1 MALQLPQVKH
11 RHLDST
17 STRFVVLVRRGGRM
31 TKIFHIHLLRMI
43 LILTIGTSTILSLSN
58 CFPKK
63 QSAVEGTSSAEG
75 QITSDSFA
83 GATSASNKVTGVQI
97 YWDASKIEPSA
108 YRVYG
113 VKGTKL
119 TLLTTLA
126 PSVHSFI
133 DGSVTWGTIYS
144 YIVRAVDSEGVEDTN
159 TNKVSSLAWGS
170 IASVNALS
178 RTKIQVNFVSSA
190 TVADEVRIY
199 IQPASGGD
207 KTLAATVS
215 GNDTVVTLDSLR
227 IGYKYKVSAQ
237 AYISSLGKEDGNDV
251 SREVTTNTLGY
262 HDEDS
267 STAKWLGVMNVRA
280 FGASPSAPVHPSK
293 PERTPTTEQV
303 DLFFRS
309 FTGLGSSTVYA
320 VTRAADG
327 QALDTSVEETCDS
340 TTLTSCRVKC
350 TDSSTTMTG
359 SGVLWCKDDR
369 VAPSPA
375 RYRYTMSIL
384 NSENGESWTEPVPVS
399 DLDRYSILV
408 PIPPPNMVLVHRDA
422 VNYEM
427 CGQMNVPIDPTHHNR
442 CPYTGIGAIPYNS
455 GPKRPPLELD
465 YGYYDFGYNLFEDR
479 FPQACK
485 WTRAVDGGNCGPG
498 GTPGN
503 CIDMLGPNG
512 TTPNNSLGTE
522 GNVFLAL
529 WSSREHSCYY
539 KTANSWVRGRD
550 VLTQVPNGSTALAK
564 MYTSD
569 PGANDS
575 KVAPITEVSSP
586 YQAWTAC
593 QSDVDPN
600 YGPKRLPRLRE
611 WRGFHTFPTNVD
623 DQFKMTYSQSYTV
636 YNGGNFDSGG
646 YRCPAGIS
654 TSNYP
659 NYPTSVADMLSP
671 STELMQIYSGGNWNG
686 REFQMNAVAN
696 VDCQSRYGAM
706 QIRTNAPAHV
716 SDTFSMD
723 SSITT
728 LTGAASTL
736 DSGNRDLLQDIN
748 GGQTGFI
755 VNYATATP
763 NSNYS
768 YYFNIYP
775 NASGSVNFFALP
787 LGLPILESTS
797 SVYTP
802 KNLFLEHYNAS
813 FHAPYDTGIIP
824 RSVRTEKRWGTH
836 VNNRS
841 ITGGN
846 TSSWRCVVSPI

>member
-1 MALQLPQVKH
+1 
-11 RHLDST
+11 
-17 STRFVVLVRRGGRM
+17 M
-31 TKIFHIHLLRMI
+31 TKICHFSILRFVFTFI
-43 LILTIGTSTILSLSN
+43 ISTSTILSLTN

-63 QSAVEGTSSAEG
+63 QSAADGTTTSEGM
-75 QITSDSFA
+75 INSDSFA

-97 YWDASKIEPSA
+97 YWNASKIEPSA

-133 DGSVTWGTIYS
+133 DGSVTWGTIYT

-159 TNKVSSLAWGS
+159 NVKVSSLAWGS

-199 IQPASGGD
+199 IQSTNGGD

-215 GNDTVVTLDSLR
+215 GNDTVVNIDSLR

-251 SREVTTNTLGY
+251 SREVTTNTLAY

-280 FGASPSAPVHPSK
+280 FGASPSAPVHPSN

-320 VTRAADG
+320 VTRTADG
-327 QALDTSVEETCDS
+327 QSLDTSVEEPCDS
-340 TTLTSCRVKC
+340 TTITSCRVKC
-350 TDSSTTMTG
+350 TSSSTTMTG

-384 NSENGESWTEPVPVS
+384 NSENGESWTEPVPANEI
-399 DLDRYSILV
+399 DRYSILV
-408 PIPPPNMVLVHRDA
+408 PIPPANMVLVHRDA

-427 CGQMNVPIDPTHHNR
+427 CGQMNIPIDPTNHNR
-442 CPYTGIGAIPYNS
+442 CPYTGIGAAPYNA
-455 GPKRPPLELD
+455 GPGRPPLDLD
-465 YGYYDFGYNLFEDR
+465 YGYYDFGYNLFQDR
-479 FPQACK
+479 FPKACK

-498 GTPGN
+498 GSPGN
-503 CIDMLGPNG
+503 CIDMLGSDG
-512 TTPNNSLGTE
+512 TPPSSSLGTE

-529 WSSREHSCYY
+529 WNNRTHSCYY
-539 KTANSWVRGRD
+539 KTSTSWVRGKD
-550 VLTQVPNGSTALAK
+550 VLTQVPDGSTALAS

-569 PGANDS
+569 PAVNDS
-575 KVAPITEVSSP
+575 KVVPATEPSSP
-586 YQAWTAC
+586 YQAWTTC
-593 QSDVDPN
+593 QNDVDPN
-600 YGPKRLPRLRE
+600 YGPKRLPRMRE
-611 WRGFHTFPTNVD
+611 WRAFFTFATNVD
-623 DQFKMTYSQSYTV
+623 DQFKMTYNQASTL
-636 YNGGNFDSGG
+636 YNGGNFDSNG
-646 YRCPAGIS
+646 YRCPGSIS

-659 NYPTSVADMLSP
+659 TYPSSIADLLSP
-671 STELMQIYSGGNWNG
+671 STELMQIYSGGNWHG

-748 GGQTGFI
+748 GGQTGFV
-755 VNYATATP
+755 VNYATGTV
-763 NSNYS
+763 NGTYS
-768 YYFNIYP
+768 YYFNFYP
-775 NASGSVNFFALP
+775 GANTPVNYVAIP
-787 LGLPILESTS
+787 LGMPILSPTS

-802 KNLFLEHYNAS
+802 KNLFLEHYYPS
-813 FHAPYDTGIIP
+813 FHAPYETGIIP
-824 RSVRTEKRWGTH
+824 RSLRMEKRWGTH

-841 ITGGN
+841 ITGSN

>member
-1 MALQLPQVKH
+1 MKNYFFIKNFILLII
-11 RHLDST
+11 ST
-17 STRFVVLVRRGGRM
+17 STV
-31 TKIFHIHLLRMI
+31 
-43 LILTIGTSTILSLSN
+43 LSLAS
-58 CFPKK
+58 CFPTK
-63 QSAVEGTSSAEG
+63 GTATEASKATDSL
-75 QITSDSFA
+75 ITSASFA

-97 YWDASKIEPSA
+97 YWDASKIEPSS

-178 RTKIQVNFVSSA
+178 RTKVQVNFVSSV

-207 KTLAATVS
+207 KTLVATVS
-215 GNDTVVTLDSLR
+215 GNDTVVNIDSLR
-227 IGYKYKVSAQ
+227 TGYKYKISAQ

-280 FGASPSAPVHPSK
+280 FGASPSASVHPSK

-320 VTRAADG
+320 VTRAAEG
-327 QALDTSVEETCDS
+327 QALDTSVEDTCDS
-340 TTLTSCRVKC
+340 STLTSCRVKC
-350 TDSSTTMTG
+350 SSSATTMSG

-375 RYRYTMSIL
+375 RYRYTMSIVT
-384 NSENGESWTEPVPVS
+384 SEDGESWTEPVPVS
-399 DLDRYSILV
+399 DLDRFSILV
-408 PIPPPNMVLVHRDA
+408 PIPPSNMVLVHRDA

-455 GPKRPPLELD
+455 GPEKPALNLE

-485 WTRAVDGGNCGPG
+485 WTRAVDGGNCGVG
-498 GTPGN
+498 GSAGD
-503 CIDMLGPNG
+503 CIDMVAGASG
-512 TTPNNSLGTE
+512 TAPDNSIGTE
-522 GNVFLAL
+522 GNVFQAL
-529 WSSREHSCYY
+529 WSTREHACFY
-539 KTANSWVRGRD
+539 KTSTSWVRSRD
-550 VLTQVPNGSTALAK
+550 ILPQLADGSTILAK

-569 PGANDS
+569 PGANGS
-575 KVAPITEVSSP
+575 KVVPATEYTTA
-586 YQAWTAC
+586 YQTWTSC
-593 QSDVDPN
+593 QGDVDSS
-600 YGPKRLPRLRE
+600 YGPKRLPRMRE
-611 WRGFHTFPTNVD
+611 WRGFNTFATNVD
-623 DQFKMTYSQSYTV
+623 DQFKVTYSQSVTI
-636 YNGGNFDSGG
+636 YNGNNFDSNG
-646 YRCPAGIS
+646 YRCPGGIS
-654 TSNYP
+654 TTNYP
-659 NYPTSVADMLSP
+659 AYPTTVASMLSP

-706 QIRTNAPAHV
+706 QIRTNADAYT
-716 SDTFSMD
+716 SDTFNMD
-723 SSITT
+723 SATT
-728 LTGAASTL
+728 TVTGTNSSL

-748 GGQTGFI
+748 GGQTGFV
-755 VNYATATP
+755 VNYATGTV
-763 NSNYS
+763 NGTSS
-768 YYFNIYP
+768 YYLQIY
-775 NASGSVNFFALP
+775 SGSTSSVNYVALP
-787 LGLPILESTS
+787 LGMPILSATS

-802 KNLFLEHYNAS
+802 KTLFLEHYNSS
-813 FHAPYDTGIIP
+813 FHAPYGTSTTP
-824 RSVRTEKRWGTH
+824 RAVRVTNRWGSMVTTTN
-836 VNNRS
+836 VS
-841 ITGGN
+841 GPN
-846 TSSWRCVVSPI
+846 TSSWRCVLSAE